1 MLNLLVSM
9 FNQKLKADIARL
21 TSELNQYERIAESF
35 RNEMLYWSVS
45 PDGIVLSQGNK
56 TKTELP
62 CQAGKLIGRPFT
74 DCIASKDRQSDAFQS
89 VARAITSRQH
99 WAGTINLTCGA
110 SHISLQLIVH
120 PHQDPNGRCDYL
132 EVFGSKLDFDTQSSQ
147 SNEDILEALDRS
159 MAIIEFKPNGEI
171 IKANSLFLQ
180 TTGYSL
186 AEIQG
191 KHHRMFCPQA
201 MIDDPSYKKTWD
213 DLARGKYI
221 SGRFQRVDK
230 RGQPVW
236 LEASYNPVID
246 ENGSVYKV
254 IKFASNVTAQ
264 VENEKQVKQAAEMAS
279 AMSTETGAQADT
291 GQRLMTETVASLA
304 SLTEQMRKAS
314 NEIGELERQSVEL
327 NKMVNA
333 ISAIADQTNLL
344 ALNAAIEA
352 ARAGEQGRGFAVV
365 ADEVR
370 ELASRTTQSTKEIMA
385 VFSRNDQS
393 TKEAVNTIKQGLQT
407 LEAVTHSIEDTKIS
421 MSEIAAGSKKV
432 IAAVDQLSNR

>member
-1 MLNLLVSM
+1 M
-9 FNQKLKADIARL
+9 FNLKLKDEVAALKAELADYKRDAESLMNELLYWRL
-21 TSELNQYERIAESF
+21 T
-35 RNEMLYWSVS
+35 
-45 PDGIVLSQGNK
+45 PDGVVTAQGIKNKSVLPYQFSR
-56 TKTELP
+56 
-62 CQAGKLIGRPFT
+62 LIGQP
-74 DCIASKDRQSDAFQS
+74 IIESVAPADRQIKAFLSFSQ
-89 VARAITSRQH
+89 AINNHLQWS
-99 WAGTINLTCGA
+99 GNINFTYGDGK
-110 SHISLQLIVH
+110 ISLQLILQ
-120 PHQDPNGRCDYL
+120 PHFNSCGRCEFL
-132 EVFGSKLDFDTQSSQ
+132 NVFATQLDEDTLQSNG
-147 SNEDILEALDRS
+147 NEDILSALDRS
-159 MAIIEFKPNGEI
+159 TAIIEFDPSGTI
-171 IKANSLFLQ
+171 VTANPLFLQ
-180 TTGYSL
+180 TTGYKL
-186 AEIQG
+186 DEIKG

-201 MIDDPSYKKTWD
+201 VIDDPHYQKTWD
-213 DLARGKYI
+213 DLARGKFI
-221 SGRFQRVDK
+221 SGRFERVNK
-230 RGQPVW
+230 LGHPVW

-246 ENGSVYKV
+246 DKGKVYKV
-254 IKFASNVTAQ
+254 IKFASDITRQ
-264 VENEKQVKQAAEMAS
+264 VENEQRVKEAAELAS
-279 AMSTETGAQADT
+279 AMSTDTGTQADK

-304 SLTEQMRKAS
+304 SLTEQMGKAS

-407 LEAVTHSIEDTKIS
+407 LDAVTHRIEDTKIS

-432 IAAVDQLSNR
+432 IAAVDQLSKR

>member
-1 MLNLLVSM
+1 M
-9 FNQKLKADIARL
+9 FNQKLKAEIAAL
-21 TSELNQYERIAESF
+21 TAELNQYKRASDSLK
-35 RNEMLYWSVS
+35 NEMLHWSIS
-45 PDGIVLSQGNK
+45 PDGIVLSQGYK
-56 TKTELP
+56 TKSALP
-62 CQAGKLIGRPFT
+62 CQSGSLVGRSFT
-74 DCIASKDRQSDAFQS
+74 ECVATEDRKSAAFQNLS
-89 VARAITSRQH
+89 TAINNHNH
-99 WAGTINLTCGA
+99 WSGSINVTCGD
-110 SHISLQLIVH
+110 SYLSLQLIVQ
-120 PHQDPNGRCDYL
+120 PHRDTTGRCDVID
-132 EVFGSKLDFDTQSSQ
+132 VFGTTLDVDTHASQ

-159 MAIIEFKPNGEI
+159 MAIIEFKPHGEI

-201 MIDDPSYKKTWD
+201 VIDEPSYKKTWD
-213 DLARGKYI
+213 DLACGKYI

-246 ENGSVYKV
+246 EKGSVYKV

-264 VENEKQVKQAAEMAS
+264 VENEIRVKEAAEMAS
-279 AMSTETGAQADT
+279 AMSTETGNQADT

-327 NKMVNA
+327 NKMVSA

-407 LEAVTHSIEDTKIS
+407 LEAVTHSIEETKIS
-421 MSEIAAGSKKV
+421 MSEIATGSKKV
-432 IAAVDQLSNR
+432 IAAVDQLSKP